1 MKNQFNFG
9 ALAGALLLSTNAF
22 AAAGDTVARVRVV
35 NVAPNNSSSPV
46 TGVEVSKKTIPEA
59 DFSYFFTENIATEL
73 ILTYPQSHDVSL
85 NGTKLGTLK
94 ELPPTL
100 LAQYHF
106 SPGASFS
113 PYVGAGLNFT
123 LFSNVDIPGLDADR
137 SSIGAALQ
145 LGIDIPVNEGMS
157 VNIDLKKVFMK
168 TDVKT
173 TAGAYVTTLKVDPL
187 LLGVGLG
194 WKF

>member
-1 MKNQFNFG
+1 MKNLFNLG
-9 ALAGALLLSTNAF
+9 ALAGAVLLSTNTF

-35 NVAPNNSSSPV
+35 NIATHNSSSPV
-46 TGVEVSKKTIPEA
+46 TGVEVSKKTIPEV
-59 DFSYFFTENIATEL
+59 DFSYFITDNIATEL

-85 NGTKLGTLK
+85 DGTKLGTLK

-106 SPGASFS
+106 SPGSSFR
-113 PYVGAGLNFT
+113 PYVGAGLNYT
-123 LFSNVDIPGLDADR
+123 LFSGVDVPGFDVDR
-137 SSIGAALQ
+137 NSIGAALQ

-157 VNIDLKKVFMK
+157 VNIDLKKVYMK

-173 TAGAYVTTLKVDPL
+173 TTGAYVTTLKADPL